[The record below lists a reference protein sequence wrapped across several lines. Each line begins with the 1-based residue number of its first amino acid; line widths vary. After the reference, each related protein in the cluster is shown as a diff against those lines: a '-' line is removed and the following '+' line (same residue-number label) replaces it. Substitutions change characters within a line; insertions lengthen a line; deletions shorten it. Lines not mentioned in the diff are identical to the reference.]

1 MVGERKSQTRDREAS
16 RVARRDFLPAGLGWA
31 GLGDGMARLDV
42 QLGLRVDDCW

>member
-16 RVARRDFLPAGLGWA
+16 RVARRDFLPAGLG
-31 GLGDGMARLDV
+31 LGDGMARLDV